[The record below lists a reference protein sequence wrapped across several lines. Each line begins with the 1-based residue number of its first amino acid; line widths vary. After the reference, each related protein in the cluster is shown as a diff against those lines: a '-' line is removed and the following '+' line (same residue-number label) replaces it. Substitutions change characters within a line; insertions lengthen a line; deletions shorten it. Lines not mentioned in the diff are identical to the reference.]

1 MFSTTYSGRAQVALG
16 EWEKARSDLV
26 AALKLQ
32 PNNMGIRMEITNLN
46 KKQKSFENL
55 EKKQAAAMFA

>member
-1 MFSTTYSGRAQVALG
+1 MTNDSGRAQVALG
-16 EWEKARSDLV
+16 EWDKARSDLV

-32 PNNMGIRMEITNLN
+32 PNNMGIRIEITQLN

>member
-1 MFSTTYSGRAQVALG
+1 MSLG
-16 EWEKARSDLV
+16 EWGKAREDLV
-26 AALKLQ
+26 KALKLQ